1 MPLFEG
7 NAEKEIVLGGDLTPE
22 AEEQLLQCL
31 RKNADVF
38 AWSSEDIP
46 GVSRQIIEHHLNIYP
61 GSNPLKQRLRKASL
75 ERQEIIKEE
84 VAKLLKAGIIQELN
98 YTT

>member
-1 MPLFEG
+1 MSLFEG
-7 NAEKEIVLGGDLTPE
+7 DTEREITLGGDLTPE
-22 AEEQLLQCL
+22 TEEQLLRCL

-38 AWSSEDIP
+38 AWSAEDIP
-46 GVSRQIIEHHLNIYP
+46 GVSRQITEHHLNIYA

-84 VAKLLKAGIIQELN
+84 VAKLLKAGIL
-98 YTT
+98 